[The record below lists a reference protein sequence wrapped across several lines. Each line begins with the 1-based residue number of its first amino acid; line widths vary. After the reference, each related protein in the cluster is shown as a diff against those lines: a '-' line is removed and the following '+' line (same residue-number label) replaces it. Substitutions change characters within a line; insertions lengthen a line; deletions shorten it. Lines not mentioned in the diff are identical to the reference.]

1 MQTSKQINLKSRP
14 QGMPTGDNFE
24 LVEVEVA
31 GPGDGE
37 VLVQLSLIHI

>member
-14 QGMPTGDNFE
+14 QGMPAGDNFE

-31 GPGDGE
+31 GPGDG
-37 VLVQLSLIHI
+37 